1 MCLLRIP
8 TLTNVFYFTHP
19 SSRCEPP
26 STTIDI
32 HVLCDPPS
40 LPTSSATSDSP
51 QPHPSVPI
59 ANRPPLQVYSRRH
72 RCQPPPHDSHQ
83 VASYLSPPI
92 PTTESDL
99 PIALRKG
106 MRCSGRVFW
115 IGMSSSQIFIWPK
128 AVSSSLV

>member
-8 TLTNVFYFTHP
+8 PLTNLVYFTHS

-32 HVLCDPPS
+32 PVVCDPPS
-40 LPTSSATSDSP
+40 VPTSSATSDSP
-51 QPHPSVPI
+51 QPPTSVPI
-59 ANRPPLQVYSRRH
+59 ADRPPLQVYSRRH
-72 RCQPPPHDSHQ
+72 RCQPPTHDSHQ
-83 VASYLSPPI
+83 VPSYLSPPV

-106 MRCSGRVFW
+106 MRSTL
-115 IGMSSSQIFIWPK
+115 IIPLIM
-128 AVSSSLV
+128 LL